1 MMWVQIVTIVFI
13 WLAFAIGCYVLSYLI
28 GYMQEKATG
37 QQTLLDTLYSQLFIL
52 MIAAGL
58 VLSVNF
64 TLQEVEHRSLTSTI
78 LVGYTS
84 SILVFSAWI
93 HFAICGA
100 LRFVMINSP
109 EDLNDV
115 PDKKIEVSVW

>member
-1 MMWVQIVTIVFI
+1 MGPNSDNSVHLAGFCCRLLRLVLPH
-13 WLAFAIGCYVLSYLI
+13 WLYAGQSDRSADPLGHSLLAAIPAF
-28 GYMQEKATG
+28 
-37 QQTLLDTLYSQLFIL
+37 
-52 MIAAGL
+52 IAAGF
-58 VLSVNF
+58 VLSINF
-64 TLQEVEHRSLTSTI
+64 TLQEVEHRSLASTI

-100 LRFVMINSP
+100 LRFVMIYSP

-115 PDKKIEVSVW
+115 PDQKIEICVW

>member
-1 MMWVQIVTIVFI
+1 MWAQLVTIVFI

-28 GYMQEKATG
+28 GYTQEKATG
-37 QQTLLDTLYSQLFIL
+37 QQTLLDTLYSQLFML
-52 MIAAGL
+52 FIAAGF
-58 VLSVNF
+58 VLSINF
-64 TLQEVEHRSLTSTI
+64 TLQEVEHRSMTSTI

-84 SILVFSAWI
+84 SILIFSVWI

-100 LRFVMINSP
+100 LRFVMIYSP

-115 PDKKIEVSVW
+115 PDQKIEICVW